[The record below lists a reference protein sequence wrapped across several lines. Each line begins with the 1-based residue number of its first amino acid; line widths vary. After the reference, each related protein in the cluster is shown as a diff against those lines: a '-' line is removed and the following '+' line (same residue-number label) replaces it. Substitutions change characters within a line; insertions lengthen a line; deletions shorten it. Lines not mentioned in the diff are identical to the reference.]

1 MTTPTVLDNSNPRP
15 SRLRRLAT
23 ARRRRGAAVVE
34 FALVAPLFFTL
45 VFGTVEYGRYVMV
58 QQMLVNASREGARVR
73 VLTASTD
80 ADATTAVSNYL
91 SGAGVSGQTTTV
103 TKLTSAS
110 TDVPYQVTVSIPFT
124 SVSWTPAPWFL
135 GSLTLTSST
144 VMRHE
149 TVQ

>member
-1 MTTPTVLDNSNPRP
+1 MNAHTKLDKSVSRP
-15 SRLRRLAT
+15 ARFRRLAG
-23 ARRRRGAAVVE
+23 ARLRRGAAVVE

-58 QQMLVNASREGARVR
+58 QQMLTNASREGARVR

-80 ADATTAVSNYL
+80 TDATTAVSNYL
-91 SGAGVSGQTTTV
+91 TGAGITGQTTTV

-110 TDVPYQVTVSIPFT
+110 TDVPYQVTVSIPFNK
-124 SVSWTPAPWFL
+124 VSWVSAPWFL
-135 GSLTLTSST
+135 GSLTMTSTT